1 MIPTDFLRLPRTISL
16 QGTAP
21 PGLLIVDIV
30 ELIAV
35 VSGDYGNGGPSS
47 VQMDVPHHPANTAR
61 GDRSA
66 LEYINDEFFDGL
78 HALLFTYCH
87 HTDPPIE

>member
-1 MIPTDFLRLPRTISL
+1 MSPTDFSRLPRTISL

-21 PGLLIVDIV
+21 PGLLILDIDK
-30 ELIAV
+30 LIVMA
-35 VSGDYGNGGPSS
+35 SEDYGNGGPSS
-47 VQMDVPHHPANTAR
+47 VQMDVPHHLANTAR

-66 LEYINDEFFDGL
+66 LEYINNEFFDGL

-87 HTDPPIE
+87 HADPPIE